1 VTLLIDELAPVRRQE
16 RSRAQEAERAKLAA
30 DLHAYVLPD
39 LRRAASAVASGDAP
53 DSVRTTVGRALEEV
67 ERLMQGR
74 QSIVL
79 EEFGLVAAL
88 EWLAER
94 TEQAG
99 ALRVELELEGPGV
112 EARDAV
118 PAGIA
123 RAAFRIALLAVDN
136 VARHA
141 VASVATIR
149 LSVDRERIVLAVS
162 DDGDGNA
169 NGAGAP
175 PSAGRGRGLTDMAT
189 EATSTGGSLATTPPP
204 RATVVAT
211 WPARPSGRTA

>member
-1 VTLLIDELAPVRRQE
+1 
-16 RSRAQEAERAKLAA
+16 
-30 DLHAYVLPD
+30 
-39 LRRAASAVASGDAP
+39 
-53 DSVRTTVGRALEEV
+53 
-67 ERLMQGR
+67 
-74 QSIVL
+74 
-79 EEFGLVAAL
+79 EFGLVAAL

-99 ALRVELELEGPGV
+99 TLRVELELEGPGV

-141 VASVATIR
+141 GASVATIR
-149 LSVDRERIVLAVS
+149 LSVDRGRVVLAVS
-162 DDGDGNA
+162 DDGDGDG
-169 NGAGAP
+169 NGPAASTSSG
-175 PSAGRGRGLTDMAT
+175 GGRGLTDMAT
-189 EATSTGGSLATTPPP
+189 EARSTGGSLATTPPP

>member
-1 VTLLIDELAPVRRQE
+1 
-16 RSRAQEAERAKLAA
+16 
-30 DLHAYVLPD
+30 
-39 LRRAASAVASGDAP
+39 
-53 DSVRTTVGRALEEV
+53 
-67 ERLMQGR
+67 
-74 QSIVL
+74 
-79 EEFGLVAAL
+79 VAAL

-99 ALRVELELEGPGV
+99 TLRVELELEGAEV

-141 VASVATIR
+141 GASVATIR
-149 LSVDRERIVLAVS
+149 LSVDRAGIVLAVS
-162 DDGDGNA
+162 DDGQGTA
-169 NGAGAP
+169 ATSSTAASG
-175 PSAGRGRGLTDMAT
+175 GRGLTDMET
-189 EATSTGGSLATTPPP
+189 EARSSGGSLTTTPPP

-211 WPARPSGRTA
+211 WPGIASPGTA